1 MKIFLLGDSLSRG
14 ILFDSER
21 SKFMIAKEAFFNLL
35 KPRINAEVENI
46 SKLGQTLDTAVLELD
61 RKISK
66 TRPDIVAIELGG
78 NDCDFD
84 WDAVSRDPD
93 AEHICRTP
101 FEKFED
107 GIRNLVCRLKSE
119 GIIPVL
125 INLPPIDA
133 DRYFT
138 YFCRGCS
145 TMEEKVL
152 SFLGNI
158 SRIYWWHE
166 RYSSVLGLIAEE
178 TDTPLID
185 IRSAFMHK
193 EDYRKYLCD
202 DGIHPNKEGHK
213 LIAERISELVSHK
226 YSEIL
231 LPS

>member
-14 ILFDSER
+14 ILFDGER
-21 SKFMIAKEAFFNLL
+21 SKFMISKESFFNLL
-35 KPRINAEVENI
+35 KPRINADVENI
-46 SKLGQTLDTAVLELD
+46 SKLGQTLDTAVQELD
-61 RKISK
+61 KKINK
-66 TRPDIVAIELGG
+66 TRPDVVAIELGG

-84 WDAVSRDPD
+84 WDAVCRDPG

-101 FEKFED
+101 FEKFES
-107 GIRNLVCRLKSE
+107 GIRNLVNRLKSE
-119 GIIPVL
+119 GITPVL

-138 YFCRGCS
+138 YFCRGCR
-145 TMEEKVL
+145 TMEKNVL
-152 SFLGNI
+152 AFLGNV

-166 RYSSVLGLIAEE
+166 RYSSVLGLIAEQ

-202 DGIHPNKEGHK
+202 DGIHPNKEGHR
-213 LIAERISELVSHK
+213 LIAERISALVSNK

-231 LPS
+231 LPV